1 MKKILVS
8 DYDQTFY
15 LNDQDIEENKK
26 AVKKFKEAGNIFIIA
41 TGRSFLDFKNKVNS
55 YHFDYDYVILNHGA
69 TLLDKDDH
77 VLFHFPICEN
87 ILSPIKND
95 LCLEDSIHH
104 FCCSK
109 LESRVDFDFGNLT
122 KIHVKYDSKE
132 MAMRINNLINSQYSN
147 YVVSY
152 YVNDNSIEIISNQT
166 NKSHAI
172 KLLMEKLNVNSSNVY
187 SIGDGH
193 SDIEM
198 VTDFNGYCMKN
209 SVNELKS
216 VAISE
221 IESVSILIRNLLQD

>member
-95 LCLEDSIHH
+95 EWNLPNKDH
-104 FCCSK
+104 F
-109 LESRVDFDFGNLT
+109 
-122 KIHVKYDSKE
+122 
-132 MAMRINNLINSQYSN
+132 
-147 YVVSY
+147 
-152 YVNDNSIEIISNQT
+152 
-166 NKSHAI
+166 
-172 KLLMEKLNVNSSNVY
+172 
-187 SIGDGH
+187 
-193 SDIEM
+193 
-198 VTDFNGYCMKN
+198 
-209 SVNELKS
+209 
-216 VAISE
+216 
-221 IESVSILIRNLLQD
+221 